1 MSRSS
6 KSMLLEEEI
15 ALLVRHFGIERVRSA
30 LARLSIKS
38 GEEPPAPAPKT
49 VRPRGQRPIRATTPN
64 ALEAVRESD
73 PGKHRLLA
81 EFLSRLKNRQILPE
95 SQDIRHF
102 AQIIGLKDIGGKSR
116 KALIPKLM
124 RFLIDQPVERLTIGI
139 ESANNISEQQRQ
151 MGFSVLT
158 DKLLNK
164 S

>member
-1 MSRSS
+1 M
-6 KSMLLEEEI
+6 
-15 ALLVRHFGIERVRSA
+15 
-30 LARLSIKS
+30 
-38 GEEPPAPAPKT
+38 
-49 VRPRGQRPIRATTPN
+49 
-64 ALEAVRESD
+64 
-73 PGKHRLLA
+73 
-81 EFLSRLKNRQILPE
+81 SRLKNRQILPE